1 MFDISKIEYSICG
14 HTKSIRLA
22 FNAYV
27 NFQFRLTFC
36 SYVDDCSIEV
46 LAVFKRGQ
54 GASPKKKKSGNKK
67 KKRL

>member
-1 MFDISKIEYSICG
+1 MFDISKLEYSIYG
-14 HTKSIRLA
+14 HTKSIMLA

-27 NFQFRLTFC
+27 NFQFCFC
-36 SYVDDCSIEV
+36 IYVHDCSIEV

-54 GASPKKKKSGNKK
+54 GVSPKKKKSGKKK